1 MRSDERRAQ
10 ILEGASAFFSE
21 HGLAG
26 NTRELSASLG
36 IAQPLLYRYFPS
48 KQILLDTVFEELFVK
63 RWSPSWKGL
72 ITDDTRPLGE
82 RIEAFYTQFD
92 ARLLTR
98 EWVRLFV
105 FSGLEGYPYNRRV
118 FRKLMSDVFRPL
130 GVELRRRHALPVV
143 GPEEITRMEI
153 EMIWEL
159 HGVVFY
165 HRMRQHVY
173 GMKVHTRIEEVIAN
187 LLFYLDGAAPRVL
200 AQLFPGQVKLP
211 GRNEAPVMPKVAG
224 RSLAAQREA
233 APSWR

>member
-1 MRSDERRAQ
+1 MRSDERRVQ

-21 HGLAG
+21 HGLTG

-63 RWSPSWKGL
+63 RWSPAWKGL

-82 RIEAFYTQFD
+82 RIETFYTQFD

-105 FSGLEGYPYNRRV
+105 FSGLEGYPYTQRV

-130 GVELRRRHALPVV
+130 GVELRRHHALPIVAAK
-143 GPEEITRMEI
+143 EITRMEI

-173 GMKVHTRIEEVIAN
+173 GVKVHTRIEEVIAN

-200 AQLFPGQVKLP
+200 AQLFPGQVRLP
-211 GRNEAPVMPKVAG
+211 DGNEVPATARLG
-224 RSLAAQREA
+224 TRSLRAKRNGTS
-233 APSWR
+233 SWR